1 MQNVVIRYETNGSI
15 PKIVTSI
22 ISNRDEALEKC
33 KELWKKECLTRG
45 RREKDNDDFERAY
58 FVRGVG
64 TIMAFPPGEANNYDI
79 KFAVITI
86 P

>member
-1 MQNVVIRYETNGSI
+1 MQHVVIRYETNGST

-22 ISNRDEALEKC
+22 ISNPDEALGKC
-33 KELWKKECLTRG
+33 EELWKKECITRG
-45 RREKDNDDFERAY
+45 LREKDNGDFERA
-58 FVRGVG
+58 FFFRGVG